1 MKTIFR
7 ILAAVALVAS
17 FTQINAQST
26 QELTVPLSKP
36 GEKGMLVVNIMNGDI
51 YVTGTTTK
59 DVNIKV
65 SSDQQKVEESSKN
78 GLKRIPNSSFGL
90 TAQEDNNT
98 VSVSTDFNNK
108 NVKLE
113 IQVPVNFD
121 LKLKAI
127 NNGDIT
133 VQNINGE
140 MEVNHVNGG
149 ISLVDVS
156 GSAVV
161 NTTNGDIK
169 ANFKTVTENTPMSFT
184 SFNGDVDVTFP
195 AGTKASVKMKS
206 DMGELFTDFDMTMK
220 KSTPKQDNK
229 VEDGIYKVSIDKW
242 IMGDINGG
250 GPEMTFKNFQG
261 DIIIRKK

>member
-1 MKTIFR
+1 MKTIFK
-7 ILAAVALVAS
+7 IFAAVVLIGS
-17 FTQINAQST
+17 FTQTEAQNT

-36 GEKGMLVVNIMNGDI
+36 GEKGTLEVKIMNGDI
-51 YVTGTTTK
+51 HVTGTTVK
-59 DVNIKV
+59 DVNIKI
-65 SSDQQKVEESSKN
+65 SSDQKKVEESSKN

-98 VSVSTDFNNK
+98 VSVSTDFSNK

-113 IQVPVNFD
+113 IQVPVNFN
-121 LKLKAI
+121 LRLKAI
-127 NNGDIT
+127 DNGDIS
-133 VQNINGE
+133 VQNVTGE
-140 MEVNHVNGG
+140 IEVNHVNGG

-169 ANFKTVTENTPMSFT
+169 ANLSKVTENAPMSFT
-184 SFNGDVDVTFP
+184 TFNGNVDVTLP
-195 AGTKASVKMKS
+195 ASVKASVKMKS
-206 DMGELFTDFDMTMK
+206 DMGELFTDFDMDMK
-220 KSTPKQDNK
+220 KSTPKQENK
-229 VEDGIYKVSIDKW
+229 IEDGVYRVSIDKW
-242 IMGDINGG
+242 ITGDINGG